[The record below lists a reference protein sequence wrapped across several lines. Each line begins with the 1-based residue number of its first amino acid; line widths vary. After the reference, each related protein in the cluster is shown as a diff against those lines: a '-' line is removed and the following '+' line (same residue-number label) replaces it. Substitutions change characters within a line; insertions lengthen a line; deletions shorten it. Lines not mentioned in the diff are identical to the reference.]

1 MSYPGDEHIITQVLS
16 GQTQAYA
23 MLINKHKNLAFS
35 IALRV
40 VRNSE
45 DAEEIVQD
53 AFLKAFKSL
62 GSFKQT
68 STFKTWLYRI
78 VYNTAISKT
87 RKKRTEYSALDDELI
102 DNYTEDDIIENLSE
116 MNGDEKNYL
125 ITKILKHLS
134 EQEYVIINLFYL
146 EGLPIEDIV
155 EVTGLSK
162 SNVKVKLHRIRKK
175 IYSEFNKETILNGYA

>member
-1 MSYPGDEHIITQVLS
+1 MNYPGDEHIINQVLS

-23 MLINKHKNLAFS
+23 LLINKHKNLAFS
-35 IALRV
+35 IALKV
-40 VRNSE
+40 VHNSE
-45 DAEEIVQD
+45 DAEEITQD
-53 AFLKAFKSL
+53 AFLKAYKNLINFK
-62 GSFKQT
+62 GT

-87 RKKRTEYSALDDELI
+87 RKKRQEYTALDDHLI
-102 DNYTEDDIIENLSE
+102 DNYSEDEIIENINEFSS
-116 MNGDEKNYL
+116 DDKKYL
-125 ITKILKHLS
+125 ITKILKQLP

-175 IYSEFNKETILNGYA
+175 IYAEFNKETILNGYA